1 MRRRIKN
8 TVEPEESTDRW
19 LVSYADFITLLFAF
33 FVVMYSIST
42 VNVGK
47 YRVLSDSV
55 STAFSAQSSSPFSLG
70 AELGISVQR
79 APIALGLQGQV
90 GLVSV
95 KETAASLDKR
105 LKPWIKKGMVAV
117 SGNEKWLEIEV
128 KSSVLFNS
136 GEATLSNDASEILS
150 ELTDVLKS
158 NNNPLYV
165 SGYTD
170 DVPIDTLRYPSNWE
184 LSAARA
190 ASVVRLFA
198 QSGINPARMGA
209 IGYGEYRPQVSNDNA
224 ENRQQ
229 NRRVVIRLLT
239 GEDMFAQSTPF
250 ADDEVDATAA
260 PAQIEETIDRLQPA
274 QPVRSIFPSR
284 SIIEVPQS

>member
-55 STAFSAQSSSPFSLG
+55 STAFSARSSSPFPLG

-136 GEATLSNDASEILS
+136 GEATLSTDASEILS

-224 ENRQQ
+224 QNRQQ

-250 ADDEVDATAA
+250 ADDEVEATA
-260 PAQIEETIDRLQPA
+260 PPVESEETIERLQPA
-274 QPVRSIFPSR
+274 QPVRSIFPPR
-284 SIIEVPQS
+284 AINEVPRS